1 VFYRRRVKQAG
12 GCLRLERPVGQL
24 SARGAERAV
33 SRELLFA
40 HLPFRAAKSTA
51 AQTNK
56 RQAHKKEIQETC
68 TIFLAIFICEP
79 QRVRHSLLRYTEEL
93 AYQIN
98 WRIDPAADEID
109 ADMRASIIVYQSQI
123 SGERADGFCVF
134 YVRAFCDCVVYV
146 WVLRA
151 GRNPILLS
159 SHIWFIN
166 MRAARR

>member
-1 VFYRRRVKQAG
+1 MRSRSRD
-12 GCLRLERPVGQL
+12 RDER
-24 SARGAERAV
+24 ERAV
-33 SRELLFA
+33 SREPLFA

-56 RQAHKKEIQETC
+56 RHATTHKKRFKRHTRN
-68 TIFLAIFICEP
+68 FLPFLYTSAAFIK
-79 QRVRHSLLRYTEEL
+79 RNREEL

-109 ADMRASIIVYQSQI
+109 ADMRASIIVYQPQI

-134 YVRAFCDCVVYV
+134 YICVRAFCDCV
-146 WVLRA
+146 WVLRG